1 MSCASFH
8 VLDALRAIGE
18 PTRLRILALLRYG
31 DLSVGEFVQ
40 ILNQSQPR
48 LSHHLKTLNMAGLVE
63 RLPEGSW
70 VFYRLVREGAAGRL
84 FESIMREI
92 DQDGDDMIADIKAL
106 NRVRAQRAEAAE
118 LHFAGIAEDWDQLR
132 LLHSSNETIE
142 EALLGIVKEQEFD
155 RIIDLGTGT
164 ARMLSIFAPFA
175 KQLEG
180 LDSSHQMLTV
190 ARANLA
196 AANIVNA
203 DVRQG
208 YITNTPFEDQA
219 ADLVIIH
226 QVLHYLEQPQ
236 AALTEAA
243 RLLQPGG
250 RLLIVDF
257 APHDHEF
264 LRQEQGHRWLG
275 MRQSDISNWTQAAG
289 LVLTDQLD
297 FAPPDTLKQGLS
309 VKIWVADKTPS
320 KHEIRP

>member
-1 MSCASFH
+1 MSFGSFH

-18 PTRLRILALLRYG
+18 PTRLRILALLRHG

-63 RLPEGSW
+63 RPPEGSW
-70 VFYRLVREGAAGRL
+70 VFYRLVRDGAAGRL
-84 FESIMREI
+84 FESIINEI
-92 DQDGDDMIADIKAL
+92 DQDSHDMVTDIKAL
-106 NRVRAQRAEAAE
+106 KHVRAQRAEAAE
-118 LHFAGIAEDWDQLR
+118 LHFASIAEDWDQLR
-132 LLHSSNETIE
+132 LLHSSNESIE
-142 EALLGIVKEQEFD
+142 AALLSVVKGQQFN

-164 ARMLSIFAPFA
+164 ARMLSIFAPYA

-196 AANIVNA
+196 AANITNA
-203 DVRQG
+203 KVRQG
-208 YITNTPFEDQA
+208 DIADTPFDDHA
-219 ADLVIIH
+219 ADLVILH

-236 AALTEAA
+236 AALVEAA
-243 RLLQPGG
+243 RLLRPGG
-250 RLLIVDF
+250 RLLLVDF

-264 LRQEQGHRWLG
+264 LRLEQGHRWLG
-275 MRQSDISNWTQAAG
+275 MRQSDISNWTRAAG
-289 LVLTDQLD
+289 LTLTDQLG

-309 VKIWVADKTPS
+309 VKIWVADKAQN
-320 KHEIRP
+320 KDEIRP